1 MFSKQELQEMLVYIN
16 ENPDS
21 KIYLGADSQRAKK
34 KRVKFVT
41 VLVVY
46 QKDRSRIF
54 KDVIYEKVMDA
65 KLGRPFNRMMREV
78 SLVTE
83 LYSLLEDTLIE
94 RDFEIHID
102 VNPEKGAGSNVAYGA
117 AKGVIWGM
125 TGVEPI
131 CKPDAWAASCVADKY
146 SK

>member
-1 MFSKQELQEMLVYIN
+1 MFSKRELQEIFAYIDS
-16 ENPDS
+16 NPDA
-21 KIYLGADSQRAKK
+21 KIYLGCDSQRAKK

-46 QKDRSRIF
+46 QKDKSKIF
-54 KDVIYEKVMDA
+54 KDVRIEQVVDA
-65 KLGRPFNRMMREV
+65 KLSRPFNRMMREV

-83 LYSLLEDTLIE
+83 LYSLLEDVLIE

-102 VNPEKGAGSNVAYGA
+102 VNPNENEGSNVAYGA

-125 TGVEPI
+125 VGVEPV
-131 CKPDAWAASCVADKY
+131 CKPHAWAASCVADRW